1 MIRALALALAA
12 FASAPAAAGIL
23 DGTITVQ
30 DGAGRFIHLPEPPL
44 AVGEDIFDTP
54 DLMAFDEAQGVAL
67 PMPLRLEIG
76 APIPAGTMVAL
87 HSVIFDGTGGR
98 QRGWVLF
105 DAAILGVATS
115 PATLAATDA
124 LSGVETLWL
133 GHAMRG
139 LEDGDR
145 AWIDPDE
152 PRRLWVDWAGSS
164 PGDHLRVVTLAAPL
178 M

>member
-1 MIRALALALAA
+1 MIRALALAA

-54 DLMAFDEAQGVAL
+54 DLIAFDEAQGVAL